1 MSPRVIEF
9 NRAMSQKFRRWQCSL
24 FFIFLGIG
32 VIGCNSSESFNVA
45 LSNPSEVQIGQL
57 QRQETPKIVYLK
69 GKVGDRAPF
78 LGSGAYQLQDNT
90 GTVWVITQGKL
101 PAQGDIL
108 AIKGEAK
115 YETISIGEQKSQ
127 EFYILELEQIK
138 RQSLQHSG

>member
-1 MSPRVIEF
+1 
-9 NRAMSQKFRRWQCSL
+9 MSQEVADLDGAMISQKVRRLQYSL
-24 FFIFLGIG
+24 FSLFLGIG
-32 VIGCNSSESFNVA
+32 LIGCNSSENLNVA
-45 LSNPSEVQIGQL
+45 LSNPTGVQIGQL
-57 QRQETPKIVYLK
+57 QQQGASKVVYLK

-101 PAQGDIL
+101 PAQGDIV

-127 EFYILELEQIK
+127 EFYILELEQIE
-138 RQSLQHSG
+138 RQSSQQ